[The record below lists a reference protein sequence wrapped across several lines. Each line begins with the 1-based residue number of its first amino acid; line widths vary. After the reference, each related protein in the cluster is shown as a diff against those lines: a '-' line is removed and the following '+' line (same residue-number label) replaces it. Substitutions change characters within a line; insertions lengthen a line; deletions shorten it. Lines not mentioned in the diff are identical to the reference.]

1 MTTDVMQIEFRQ
13 TEHSRIQEVD
23 FTNLPFG
30 KHFSDH
36 MFVADFVDG
45 QWQNQQVMPFDNFTL
60 SPALSSLHYGQSI
73 FEGMKAYKNDEGEV
87 LMVRPLDNLERMNES
102 ARRMCMATLPEEV
115 FMGGLEALLRL
126 DANWVPTAAGSSLYI
141 RPYMFATDT
150 FLGVAPS
157 KTYRFCIFTC
167 PVGVYYA
174 KPLKVKVET
183 EYIRAAEGGVGYAK
197 CAGNYAGSLYPTML
211 AQQAGYDQILWTDA
225 RDHAYFEESGT
236 MNVMFVIDG
245 KLVTPNLSDKILK
258 GITRDSVLQIAR
270 SMNIETEER
279 PVSVE
284 EVISGIES
292 GRLTEAFGAGTAVVV
307 SPFSVIGYQGKDYM
321 LAESP
326 AGKSIAIRIKNYLTD
341 IRTGKTDDV
350 FGWVYKV

>member
-13 TEHSRIQEVD
+13 TENSRIQEVD
-23 FTNLPFG
+23 FNNLPFG

-45 QWQNQQVMPFDNFTL
+45 QWLNQQVVPFDNFTL

-73 FEGMKAYKNDEGEV
+73 FEGMKAYKNDAGEV
-87 LMVRPLDNLERMNES
+87 LMFRPLDNLNRMNES
-102 ARRMCMATLPEEV
+102 ARRMCMATLTEDV
-115 FMGGLEALLRL
+115 FMGGLEALLRI
-126 DANWVPTAAGSSLYI
+126 DADWVPTAPGSSLYI
-141 RPYMFATDT
+141 RPYMFATDI

-167 PVGVYYA
+167 PVGTYYS
-174 KPLKVKVET
+174 KPPKVKVET

-197 CAGNYAGSLYPTML
+197 CAGNYAGSMYPTML
-211 AQQAGYDQILWTDA
+211 AQQAGYDQLLWTDA
-225 RDHAYFEESGT
+225 KEHKYFEESGT

-245 KLVTPNLSDKILK
+245 KLVTPALSDTTLK
-258 GITRDSVLQIAR
+258 GITRDSILQIAR
-270 SMNIETEER
+270 SMSIEVEER
-279 PVSVE
+279 RVSVE
-284 EVISGIES
+284 EVIGGIES

-321 LAESP
+321 LAENP
-326 AGKSIAIRIKNYLTD
+326 IGTSIAVRIKNYMTD

>member
-23 FTNLPFG
+23 FNNLPFG

-45 QWQNQQVMPFDNFTL
+45 QWLNQQVVPFDNFTL

-73 FEGMKAYKNDEGEV
+73 FEGMKAYKNDAGEV
-87 LMVRPLDNLERMNES
+87 LMFRPLDNLNRMNES
-102 ARRMCMATLPEEV
+102 ARRMCMATLTEDV
-115 FMGGLEALLRL
+115 FMGGLEALLRI
-126 DANWVPTAAGSSLYI
+126 DADWVPTAPGSSLYI
-141 RPYMFATDT
+141 RPYMFATDI

-167 PVGVYYA
+167 PVGTYYS
-174 KPLKVKVET
+174 KPPKVKVET

-197 CAGNYAGSLYPTML
+197 CAGNYAGSMYPTML
-211 AQQAGYDQILWTDA
+211 AQQAGYDQLLWTDA
-225 RDHAYFEESGT
+225 KEHKYFEESGT

-270 SMNIETEER
+270 SMNIEIEER
-279 PVSVE
+279 QVSVE
-284 EVISGIES
+284 EVINGIES

-321 LAESP
+321 LAENP
-326 AGKSIAIRIKNYLTD
+326 TGTSIALRIKNYMTD